1 MKKQRGTLPEDIAAD
16 KRAVHNV
23 TDGEGKMIATDNFR
37 VRRYI
42 AKYTINPCIA
52 HGISHLVG
60 SVEVG
65 KLADLVLWS
74 PAYFGV
80 KPEMIIK
87 GGNIAWAQMGDPN
100 ASIPTPEPVYM
111 RPMFGAYGRA
121 SSSSSIAF
129 LSKKCIDSG
138 KGGSYNL
145 QKRLEPVKNTRTVG
159 KKDMKLN
166 SSMPSIKVDP
176 ETYQVTVDGQL
187 ATCEP
192 ATSIPMSQRY
202 FLY

>member
-1 MKKQRGTLPEDIAAD
+1 MKKQRGSLPEDSESD
-16 KRAVHNV
+16 KMASHDF
-23 TDGEGKMIATDNFR
+23 TDSDGKSIATDNFR
-37 VRRYI
+37 VRRYV

-52 HGISHLVG
+52 HGMSHLIG

-65 KLADLVLWS
+65 KLADLVLWN

-100 ASIPTPEPVYM
+100 ASIPTPEPIYM

-121 SSSSSIAF
+121 ASISSIAF
-129 LSKKCIDSG
+129 LSQKCINSG
-138 KGGSYNL
+138 KGASYGL
-145 QKRLEPVKNTRTVG
+145 LKRLEAVKNTRAVG
-159 KKDMKLN
+159 KKDMRLN
-166 SSMPSIKVDP
+166 SSMPSITVDP
-176 ETYQVTVDGQL
+176 ETYKVTVDGKH

-192 ATSIPMSQRY
+192 AASIPMSQRY

>member
-1 MKKQRGTLPEDIAAD
+1 MKKQRGSLPEDAAFDESAPHSFTD
-16 KRAVHNV
+16 K
-23 TDGEGKMIATDNFR
+23 DGKLITTDNFR
-37 VRRYI
+37 VRRYV

-52 HGISHLVG
+52 HGMSHIIG
-60 SVEVG
+60 SIEVG
-65 KLADLVLWS
+65 KMADLVLWS

-121 SSSSSIAF
+121 ASMSSIAF
-129 LSKKCIDSG
+129 LSQKCINSG
-138 KGGSYNL
+138 KGASYGLHKQL
-145 QKRLEPVKNTRTVG
+145 QAVQNTRIIG
-159 KKDMKLN
+159 KKDMQLN

-176 ETYQVTVDGQL
+176 ETYKVTVDGVH

-192 ATSIPMSQRY
+192 ATTVPMSQRY
-202 FLY
+202 FLF